1 MSKVLV
7 VGFPPP
13 PYQPN
18 SKVEAA
24 HYRTWQYIQPLL
36 AAGHT
41 VGLCVPHNS
50 QRPPPDVVPKNLR
63 WYGIPYDRVGWPQI
77 LQAVHDRFDPT
88 CVLGVDFYPS
98 LYATRLKTARPMW
111 LDLYGDPLTISQ
123 VARYRSGSD
132 QGIGT
137 AIALMAQVL
146 RRGDKF
152 GACGIPQQ
160 QALVGELAMAG
171 RLNARTFGH
180 DLVEVIYPGAPP
192 TPAETSDRDRA
203 TVRQTLGLGPEA
215 FVALWCGGY
224 NTWTDVATLFKALER
239 AMAQDPRVHYVSVG
253 ASTYQAPETQYDRL
267 VSLVAQSPHAARFH
281 LLGWRRWQAVPGFYR
296 MADIGVSIDALH
308 YETILGTRTRLVEM
322 LAYGLPA
329 ITSAGCE
336 LSYLLP
342 AKGAGLKF
350 AVGDWAQLAALTL
363 RLANQPQELA
373 ALRVAGRRLVE
384 SDLSFATTT
393 TAFRA
398 WLAAPRVAPD
408 RAKSHTLSMRQ
419 AVTYRLRTLIRLL
432 LWRAGLSGRSQ
443 IEG

>member
-1 MSKVLV
+1 MSRVLV

-36 AAGHT
+36 EAGLT
-41 VGLCVPHNS
+41 VGLCAPRGS
-50 QRPPPDVVPKNLR
+50 ERLAPDSLPKNLH
-63 WYGIPYDRVGWPQI
+63 WYEVPYDVVGWPRI
-77 LQAVHDRFDPT
+77 LQAAHDQFDPT

-98 LYATRLKTARPMW
+98 LYATRLRTRHPMW

-123 VARYRSGSD
+123 VARFRRGSD

-137 AIALMAQVL
+137 AIALMEQIL
-146 RRGDKF
+146 QRGDMF
-152 GACGIPQQ
+152 GTCGIPQQ

-171 RLNARTFGH
+171 RLNSRTFGCN
-180 DLVEVIYPGAPP
+180 LVEVVYPGAPP
-192 TPAETSDRDRA
+192 VAVEDNADRA
-203 TVRQTLGLGPEA
+203 MLRQALGLDSDA

-224 NTWTDVATLFKALER
+224 NTWTDVVTLFKALEH
-239 AMAQDPRVHYVSVG
+239 AMAQDARVHYVSVG
-253 ASTYQAPETQYDRL
+253 ASTYQAGETQYDRL
-267 VSLVAQSPHAARFH
+267 VSLAARSPYAARFH
-281 LLGWRRWQAVPGFYR
+281 LLGWRPWQEVPGYYR
-296 MADIGVSIDALH
+296 LADIGVSIDALH

-342 AKGAGLKF
+342 VRQSGLNF
-350 AVGDWAQLAALTL
+350 SVGDWAQLAAHIL
-363 RLANQPQELA
+363 RLANQPQELEL
-373 ALRVAGRRLVE
+373 LRGAGRRLVE

-393 TAFRA
+393 AAFRS
-398 WLAAPRVAPD
+398 WVAAPQLAPD
-408 RAKSHTLSMRQ
+408 RASGHRLGLRQ
-419 AVTYRLRTLIRLL
+419 TVTYRLRTLTRLV
-432 LWRAGLSGRSQ
+432 LWRVGLSGRS
-443 IEG
+443 